1 MTYQT
6 KLRTDEIIP
15 NENICFPIG
24 TILAVRNKYE
34 KLYFPCVFEKYKK
47 KGRDINSLIQ
57 ALLSYKLTENL
68 SISKAS
74 EWINRGQVLDT
85 FDLDKF
91 EEKTLFR
98 VLETIGKNKEEIIAD
113 IQDRLFQAYNFEH
126 TDINLD
132 WTSLV
137 LYGDKSKLGKYGYSR
152 DHRPDKKQITVGIS
166 ELSSPINVPIGITV
180 NKGNLHDSKHF
191 VDTYEQ
197 IKDKLKSGSL
207 ITFDKGA
214 HSKQN
219 IDLIIADKMKY
230 LTSKKL
236 NKCDDKRIKE
246 FDKNKAELVDAK
258 KGVYGIK
265 FVKPSSIDYFYF
277 SENLQKDQ
285 LKSRAR
291 KALQKLKEAKEIQ
304 KSIDNKKQLPK
315 KFRINNVL
323 IDISYSYQTKLEEL
337 SEEEAMK
344 LLEKIIITGREGFFC
359 IKSSENLTLQQA
371 LQTYRKKDSIE
382 KIFNSMKN
390 EIEIRPVRVWSE
402 DSIYGALIIGFLAQL
417 FISLIRYEIKELK
430 NTSTKFIK
438 NSLMNLTVT
447 VNFRLNKPIKY
458 IYANFDPINRL
469 ILVQN
474 VGIT

>member
-1 MTYQT
+1 MSYQT
-6 KLRTDEIIP
+6 KLRTHEIIP

-24 TILAVRNKYE
+24 SILSVRNKYE
-34 KLYFPCVFEKYKK
+34 ELDFSGVFDKYKK
-47 KGRDINSLIQ
+47 KGRDINTLIQ
-57 ALLSYKLTENL
+57 GLISYKLTENL

-74 EWINRGQVLDT
+74 EWINRGEVLET
-85 FDLDKF
+85 FNLETF
-91 EEKTLFR
+91 EERTLFR
-98 VLETIGKNKEEIIAD
+98 TLETIGKNKEEIISD
-113 IQDRLFQAYNFEH
+113 IQDRLFQTYNFEH

-166 ELSSPINVPIGITV
+166 ELSGPINIPIGITV
-180 NKGNLHDSKHF
+180 NKGNLNDTKHF
-191 VDTYEQ
+191 VETYQQ
-197 IKDKLKSGSL
+197 INDRLKPGSL
-207 ITFDKGA
+207 INFDKGA
-214 HSKQN
+214 HSKKN
-219 IDLIIADKMKY
+219 IDLILADKMKY

-236 NKCDDKRIKE
+236 NKSDDKRIKE
-246 FDKNKAELVDAK
+246 FDKSKAELVDAE

-277 SENLQKDQ
+277 SDNLQRDQ

-291 KALQKLKEAKEIQ
+291 KTLQKLKEAKEIQ

-315 KFRINNVL
+315 KYRINNVL
-323 IDISYSYQTKLEEL
+323 IDVSYSYQTKLEEL
-337 SEEEAMK
+337 SEDEALK
-344 LLEKIIITGREGFFC
+344 LLEEVIINGREGYFC
-359 IKSSENLTLQQA
+359 IKSSEDLTLQQA

-390 EIEIRPVRVWSE
+390 EIEIKPVRVWSE
-402 DSIYGALIIGFLAQL
+402 DSIYGALIIGFIAQL
-417 FISLIRYEIKELK
+417 FISLMRYEIKELK

-447 VNFRLNKPIKY
+447 VNFGINKSNPTFAK
-458 IYANFDPINRL
+458 L
-469 ILVQN
+469 
-474 VGIT
+474 

>member
-1 MTYQT
+1 MRYQT

-24 TILAVRNKYE
+24 TILAVKNKYD
-34 KLYFPCVFEKYKK
+34 KLGFSGVFDKYKK
-47 KGRDINSLIQ
+47 KGRDINSIIQ
-57 ALLSYKLTENL
+57 SLLSYKLTENL

-74 EWINRGQVLDT
+74 DWINRGEVLEI
-85 FDLDKF
+85 FDLESF
-91 EEKTLFR
+91 EERTLFR
-98 VLETIGKNKEEIIAD
+98 TLETIGKNREEIISD
-113 IQDRLFQAYNFEH
+113 IQDRLFQTYNFEH

-152 DHRPDKKQITVGIS
+152 EHRPDKKQITVGIS
-166 ELSSPINVPIGITV
+166 ELSGPINIPIGITV
-180 NKGNLHDSKHF
+180 NKGNLNDMKHF
-191 VDTYEQ
+191 IDTYQ
-197 IKDKLKSGSL
+197 QVKDRLKPGSL

-214 HSKQN
+214 HSKKN
-219 IDLIIADKMKY
+219 IDIILADKMKY

-236 NKCDDKRIKE
+236 NKSDDKRIKK
-246 FDKNKAELVDAK
+246 FDKSKAELIDPE

-265 FVKPSSIDYFYF
+265 FTKPSSIDYFYF
-277 SENLQKDQ
+277 SENLQRDQ

-304 KSIDNKKQLPK
+304 KSIDNNKNLPM

-323 IDISYSYQTKLEEL
+323 IDVSYSYQTKLEEL
-337 SEEEAMK
+337 SEDEALK
-344 LLEKIIITGREGFFC
+344 LVEKVIINGREGFFC
-359 IKSSENLTLQQA
+359 IKSSEDLTLQQA

-390 EIEIRPVRVWSE
+390 EIEIKPVRVWTD

-430 NTSTKFIK
+430 TTSTKFIK

-447 VNFRLNKPIKY
+447 VNYRINKSKMY
-458 IYANFDPINRL
+458 IYANFDTINRL
-469 ILVQN
+469 ILIQN
-474 VGIT
+474 QGIT

>member
-1 MTYQT
+1 MRYQT
-6 KLRTDEIIP
+6 KLRTDKIIP

-34 KLYFPCVFEKYKK
+34 KLDFSGVFSKHKK
-47 KGRDINSLIQ
+47 KGIDINSLIQ
-57 ALLSYKLTENL
+57 VLLSYKLTENL

-74 EWINRGQVLDT
+74 EWINRGEVLET
-85 FDLDKF
+85 FNLKTF
-91 EEKTLFR
+91 EERSLFR
-98 VLETIGKNKEEIIAD
+98 TLETIGKNREEIISD
-113 IQDRLFQAYNFEH
+113 IQDRLFQIYNFEH

-137 LYGDKSKLGKYGYSR
+137 LYGEKSKLGKYGYSR

-166 ELSSPINVPIGITV
+166 ELAGPINIPIGITV
-180 NKGNLHDSKHF
+180 NKGNLNDMKHF
-191 VDTYEQ
+191 PDTYNQ
-197 IKDKLKSGSL
+197 IKDRLKPGSL

-214 HSKQN
+214 NSKKN
-219 IDLIIADKMKY
+219 IDLILADKMKY

-236 NKCDDKRIKE
+236 NKSDDKRIKK
-246 FDKNKAELVDAK
+246 FDKSKAELVDAE

-265 FVKPSSIDYFYF
+265 YAKPGSIDYFYF

-315 KFRINNVL
+315 RFRINNVL
-323 IDISYSYQTKLEEL
+323 IDVDYSYQTKLEEL
-337 SEEEAMK
+337 SDDEALN
-344 LLEKIIITGREGFFC
+344 LLEKVIINGREGFFC
-359 IKSSENLTLQQA
+359 IKSSEDLTLQQA

-382 KIFNSMKN
+382 KIFNSLKN
-390 EIEIRPVRVWSE
+390 EIEIKPVRVWTD

-417 FISLIRYEIKELK
+417 FISLTRYEIKELK

-447 VNFRLNKPIKY
+447 VNFGINRSKKY

-469 ILVQN
+469 ILMQN

>member
-1 MTYQT
+1 MKT
-6 KLRTDEIIP
+6 KLRTDELIP

-24 TILAVRNKYE
+24 TILAVKNKYE
-34 KLYFPCVFEKYKK
+34 KLDFSGVFEKYKK

-68 SISKAS
+68 SISKGS
-74 EWINRGQVLDT
+74 GWINRGEVLET
-85 FDLDKF
+85 FNMEKF
-91 EEKTLFR
+91 EERTLFR
-98 VLETIGKNKEEIIAD
+98 TLEIIGKNREEIISD
-113 IQDRLFQAYNFEH
+113 IQDRLFQIYNFEH

-137 LYGDKSKLGKYGYSR
+137 LYGDKSKMGKYGYSR

-166 ELSSPINVPIGITV
+166 ELAGPINVPIGITV
-180 NKGNLHDSKHF
+180 NNGNLNDMKHF
-191 VDTYEQ
+191 NDTYQQ
-197 IKDKLKSGSL
+197 IKDRLKPGSL
-207 ITFDKGA
+207 IVFDKGA
-214 HSKQN
+214 HSKKN
-219 IDLIIADKMKY
+219 IDLILADKMKY

-236 NKCDDKRIKE
+236 NKSDDKRIKK
-246 FDKNKAELVDAK
+246 FDKSKAELVDAE

-265 FVKPSSIDYFYF
+265 FVKPSSTDYFYF
-277 SENLQKDQ
+277 SENLQRDQ

-291 KALQKLKEAKEIQ
+291 KTLQKLKEAKDIQ

-315 KFRINNVL
+315 KYRINNVL
-323 IDISYSYQTKLEEL
+323 IDVSYSYQTKLEEL
-337 SEEEAMK
+337 SDDEALK
-344 LLEKIIITGREGFFC
+344 LLEEVIINGREGFFC
-359 IKSSENLTLQQA
+359 IKSSEDLTLQQA

-390 EIEIRPVRVWSE
+390 EIEIKPVRVWTD

-430 NTSTKFIK
+430 TTSTKFIK

-447 VNFRLNKPIKY
+447 VNFGINMSKKY
-458 IYANFDPINRL
+458 IYANFDPINKL
-469 ILVQN
+469 ILMQN
-474 VGIT
+474 QGIT

>member
-24 TILAVRNKYE
+24 TILAVKNKYE
-34 KLYFPCVFEKYKK
+34 KLGFSGVFDKYKR

-74 EWINRGQVLDT
+74 EWINRGEVLET
-85 FDLDKF
+85 FNLENF
-91 EEKTLFR
+91 EERTLFR
-98 VLETIGKNKEEIIAD
+98 TLETIGKNREEIISD
-113 IQDRLFQAYNFEH
+113 IQDRLFQTYNFEH
-126 TDINLD
+126 TDVNLD

-166 ELSSPINVPIGITV
+166 ELAGPINVPIGITV
-180 NKGNLHDSKHF
+180 NKGNLNDMKHF
-191 VDTYEQ
+191 NDTYTQ
-197 IKDKLKSGSL
+197 INDRLKPGSL

-214 HSKQN
+214 HSKIN
-219 IDLIIADKMKY
+219 IGLILTDKMKY

-236 NKCDDKRIKE
+236 NKSDDKRIKK
-246 FDKNKAELVDAK
+246 FDKSKAELVDAE

-265 FVKPSSIDYFYF
+265 IVKPSSIDYFYF
-277 SENLQKDQ
+277 SENLQRDQ

-304 KSIDNKKQLPK
+304 KSIDNNKKLPK

-323 IDISYSYQTKLEEL
+323 IDVSYSYQTKLQEL
-337 SEEEAMK
+337 SEDEALK
-344 LLEKIIITGREGFFC
+344 LLEKVIINGREGFFC
-359 IKSSENLTLQQA
+359 IKSSEDLTLQQA

-390 EIEIRPVRVWSE
+390 EIEIKPVRVWTD
-402 DSIYGALIIGFLAQL
+402 DSIYGALIIGFIAQL

-447 VNFRLNKPIKY
+447 VNFRINRSKKY

-469 ILVQN
+469 ILIQN
-474 VGIT
+474 QGIT

>member
-1 MTYQT
+1 MKYQT
-6 KLRTDEIIP
+6 KLRTHEIIP

-24 TILAVRNKYE
+24 TILAVKNKYD
-34 KLYFPCVFEKYKK
+34 KLDFSDVFEKYKK
-47 KGRDINSLIQ
+47 KGKDINALIQ

-74 EWINRGQVLDT
+74 EWINRGEVLET
-85 FDLDKF
+85 FNLENF
-91 EEKTLFR
+91 EERTLFR
-98 VLETIGKNKEEIIAD
+98 TLETIGKNREEIISD
-113 IQDRLFQAYNFEH
+113 IQDRLFQTYNFEH
-126 TDINLD
+126 TDVNLD

-166 ELSSPINVPIGITV
+166 ELSGPINVPIGVTV
-180 NKGNLHDSKHF
+180 NKGNLNDSKHF
-191 VDTYEQ
+191 VDTYQQ
-197 IKDKLKSGSL
+197 IKDRLKPGSL

-214 HSKQN
+214 HSKKN
-219 IDLIIADKMKY
+219 IDSILADKMKY

-236 NKCDDKRIKE
+236 NKSDDKRIKE
-246 FDKNKAELVDAK
+246 FDKSKAELIDVE

-265 FVKPSSIDYFYF
+265 FTKPSSIDYFYF

-323 IDISYSYQTKLEEL
+323 IDISYSYQTKLGEL

-390 EIEIRPVRVWSE
+390 EIEIKPVRVWSD

-447 VNFRLNKPIKY
+447 VNFRPNNPNKY

-474 VGIT
+474 VVIT